1 MPYVGAV
8 SQPSDEPIRVG
19 VIGARGRMGTE
30 VCKAVDAAPDL
41 DLVAAVDQG
50 DELSAIAEAGA
61 EVVVDFTTPAVV
73 MDHVRWAIDQ
83 GIHAVVGTTGFTE
96 EKYDQIRQW
105 LANRPDLGVLVAPNF
120 AIGAVL
126 MMEFAARAARYFT
139 SAEIIE
145 LHHPNKVDAPSGT
158 ARRTAELIAA
168 ARREAGLGEMP
179 DATTDELAGARG
191 SQVAGIRVHS
201 VRSAGLVAH
210 QEVLFGTAGETLTIR
225 HDSYDRASFMPGV
238 LLAIR
243 AIKQRPGLTI
253 GLNPLLSA

>member
-1 MPYVGAV
+1 M
-8 SQPSDEPIRVG
+8 SQPSDTRIRVG

-30 VCKAVDAAPDL
+30 VCKAVEAAPDL
-41 DLVAAVDQG
+41 DLVATVDQG
-50 DELSAIAEAGA
+50 DGLTALADAGA
-61 EVVVDFTTPAVV
+61 EVVVDFTNPDVV
-73 MDHVRWAIDQ
+73 MDHIRWAVEH
-83 GIHAVVGTTGFTE
+83 GIHAVVGTSGFTE
-96 EKYDQIRQW
+96 EKYAQIRQR
-105 LANRPDLGVLVAPNF
+105 LADRPDLGVMVVPNF

-168 ARREAGLGEMP
+168 ARDEAGLGPMP

-191 SQVAGIRVHS
+191 SQVAGVRVHS
-201 VRSAGLVAH
+201 IRSAGLVAH

-238 LLAIR
+238 LLAVR
-243 AIKQRPGLTI
+243 AIRQRPGLTI
-253 GLNPLLSA
+253 GLNPLLAD